1 MELLISRHALEQ
13 ARERGISVS
22 EIKKAIQQGAK
33 HIQKPNKIVADYMH
47 IRVVYKRIKEKYFVI
62 TVMIRK

>member
-1 MELLISRHALEQ
+1 MELLLGKHALGQ
-13 ARERGISVS
+13 ARERGISIK
-22 EIKKAIQQGAK
+22 EIKKTIQQGAK

-47 IRVVYKRIKEKYFVI
+47 IRVVYRIVRQKHFVI

>member
-1 MELLISRHALEQ
+1 MELLLGKHALEQ
-13 ARERGISVS
+13 ARERGISVR

-33 HIQKPNKIVADYMH
+33 HIQKPNKLVADHMH
-47 IRVVYKRIKEKYFVI
+47 IRVVYKKIQQTYFVI

>member
-1 MELLISRHALEQ
+1 MDIFMGKHALGQ
-13 ARERGISVS
+13 ARERGITTR
-22 EIKKAIQQGAK
+22 EIKKAVQQGAK

-47 IRVVYKRIKEKYFVI
+47 VRVVYKKQRDSCFVI